1 MHYFFILGYP
11 VSEAKGPPYG
21 SSMYSRDKYHDTING
36 EALRSPLND
45 VEETF
50 HEDILM
56 KEIMK
61 QEAEPSKSSKIEP
74 KVPPRT
80 HQNNQRWSSSAENS
94 CPDILKNGHNYVK
107 DGCNSS
113 SSEIDINATDISRSS
128 LLNERVPADP
138 GLFIPPSPLIA
149 DDPLLKPGGAAMA
162 LGVSAVDLTSGK
174 TKTIVIHPPHK
185 HHEASANQSS
195 LVTLDGHF
203 L

>member
-1 MHYFFILGYP
+1 MPGEVLRRARTSTGAHVKLELQSIEVLFAFTGYQ

-61 QEAEPSKSSKIEP
+61 QEAEPSKSPKIEH
-74 KVPPRT
+74 KVPTRA
-80 HQNNQRWSSSAENS
+80 HQNHQRWPSAAENS

-107 DGCNSS
+107 SS
-113 SSEIDINATDISRSS
+113 NNLDI
-128 LLNERVPADP
+128 
-138 GLFIPPSPLIA
+138 
-149 DDPLLKPGGAAMA
+149 
-162 LGVSAVDLTSGK
+162 VSHVK
-174 TKTIVIHPPHK
+174 R
-185 HHEASANQSS
+185 
-195 LVTLDGHF
+195 
-203 L
+203 